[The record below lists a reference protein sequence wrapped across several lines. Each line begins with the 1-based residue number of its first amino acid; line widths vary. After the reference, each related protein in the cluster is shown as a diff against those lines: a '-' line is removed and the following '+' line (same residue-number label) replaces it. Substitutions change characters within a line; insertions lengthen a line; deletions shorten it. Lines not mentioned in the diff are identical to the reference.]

1 MHVWYGWDSCN
12 SSHLTVLVLSVL
24 APELLRSVHAIWV
37 QAFLPIHYL
46 PSCPPSPQFCSRSI
60 SCWYYT
66 SIHLHKLLRRR
77 HLVSN
82 KTSVTEYRL
91 LWGVFQVHMGNLS
104 HRDYM
109 LIWLLATLSLQEW
122 SDTGQTLWV
131 RPASQVSTIKSQE
144 EFLPELS
151 KSRMQKT

>member
-1 MHVWYGWDSCN
+1 
-12 SSHLTVLVLSVL
+12 
-24 APELLRSVHAIWV
+24 
-37 QAFLPIHYL
+37 
-46 PSCPPSPQFCSRSI
+46 
-60 SCWYYT
+60 
-66 SIHLHKLLRRR
+66 
-77 HLVSN
+77 
-82 KTSVTEYRL
+82 
-91 LWGVFQVHMGNLS
+91 MGNLS

-131 RPASQVSTIKSQE
+131 RPASQVSTIKTQE